1 MQQTRDIENRED
13 IAFLIRSF
21 YTHAM
26 QDELIGTFFTEVAE
40 LNLEE
45 HLPIME
51 DFWENLLFHTGAYHG
66 GMMYKHIQ
74 LNSKKNIE
82 ADHFGRWLFLFA
94 AEVDK
99 HFAGPVAEEAKQ
111 RARAIAPTMNMRF
124 NHTLLPMTWS

>member
-1 MQQTRDIENRED
+1 MQTKTDIRDRDD

-26 QDELIGTFFTEVAE
+26 QDELIGPFFTKVAE

-74 LNSKKNIE
+74 LNNKQNIAE
-82 ADHFGRWLFLFA
+82 EHFGRWLALFA

-99 HFAGPVAEEAKQ
+99 HFEGPVAEEAKQ

-124 NHTLLPMTWS
+124 NHSLLPMTWL